1 MLRRCTAK
9 GIEMSAGGSI
19 PYHLRQN
26 KAIERNLFV
35 DLLMRIGRYTNI
47 SDYSYIGFGGPFLED
62 FKHLHSSLRISKM
75 VSLEIEED
83 VFYRQT
89 FNQPISCVSLRHEN
103 SKDFIYS
110 HDFSDPSIVWLDY
123 ATPDIGQ
130 QLTETQRLVEK
141 LGHGDIFKI
150 TVNANPQSLGTREGT
165 SLHEYRASV
174 AASRMGEYGPANVTE
189 EDVVP
194 KNYPGLLLAAL
205 MSASRQ
211 GLKGN
216 PGHVL
221 QPLTAF
227 VYGDG
232 QQMLTF
238 TAIILKS
245 DEIEAFEQKT
255 RLSHWKFSSLDGTSI
270 KSISVPSFSLKE
282 RIHVESLL
290 PEKDADAIIDNLGY
304 FIGDKKTAKELMVNF
319 VEYYRLYP
327 WYSRIVV

>member
-1 MLRRCTAK
+1 
-9 GIEMSAGGSI
+9 MSTGGAI

-35 DLLMRIGRYTNI
+35 DLLMRIGRYANI
-47 SDYSYIGFGGPFLED
+47 SDYTYIGFGGPFLED
-62 FKHLHSSLRISKM
+62 FKHLHSSLRISNM
-75 VSLEIEED
+75 VSIEMEED
-83 VFYRQT
+83 VFFRQS

-103 SKDFIYS
+103 SKDFISSY
-110 HDFSDPSIVWLDY
+110 DFADPSIVWLDY
-123 ATPDIGQ
+123 ATPDVGQ
-130 QLTETQRLVEK
+130 QLTETHRLVEK

-150 TVNANPQSLGTREGT
+150 TLNANPQALGSREGT
-165 SLHEYRASV
+165 PLHEFRASV
-174 AASRMGEYGPANVTE
+174 AASRMGDYGPARVNE
-189 EDVVP
+189 EDVLP
-194 KNYPGLLLAAL
+194 KNYPKLLLSAL
-205 MSASRQ
+205 MSAGRQ

-227 VYGDG
+227 VYSDG

-238 TAIILKS
+238 SAIILKIEEL
-245 DEIEAFEQKT
+245 EIFERTT
-255 RLSHWKFSSLDGTSI
+255 RLSHWKFSCLTGETI

-290 PEKDADAIIDNLGY
+290 PEKDAEAILDNLGY
-304 FIGDKKTAKELMVNF
+304 SIGDRKSAKELMENF